1 MKKIIFLLAM
11 AVSTMACTSD
21 KEYHIETSDGVVLY
35 AHVRGRGEPCLYLHG
50 GPGSGSTWMK
60 EMGGKELER
69 RYTMVYLDQRAV
81 CRSTEPADDNFALS
95 RQTLDFEEVRKALG
109 FKKWHLLGH
118 SFGGILEIAYW
129 RDYPESI
136 KGMIFEDCP
145 LSMEDCFRDSW
156 LPAAIEIVGEEN
168 ADPVAKD
175 STASVGQ
182 RMAAIQQQL
191 DNDTRALIFTSK
203 ENKHFSDT
211 LNSWVFHT
219 DCISHGKGETVMEID
234 DFWEDFRPLSSTV
247 TVPVLY
253 FIGKYDRAV
262 GPESYK
268 DLLFPNA
275 VIKIGN
281 CGHFPFL
288 ESPEEWAGALDEY
301 QNLCKAT
308 KHTLETFSGHNSSDA
323 VTREH
328 LTKEQVLARVDEL
341 KELLGEKYWP
351 TFDDSAYAM
360 ELNYYEDGPFRMHIV
375 QDGKDAEPRMEC
387 SSPEITFRTIKGV
400 KTYEEWYAMLLHECF
415 HGFEHK
421 KYPDC
426 WNRMIETN
434 PEDFNTA
441 DSLVAIRDHNR
452 WYKDILDKENSL
464 LIKMYESSSIDEVRG
479 LFSEFLPLREKRLQ
493 MVKDKIGLDI
503 IEFYPITE
511 ANEGGA
517 RYIEYSLYKEQGIKN
532 TGWMLNLDSDSY
544 YYASGLFL
552 ILIMEKC
559 GIDFKNDLY
568 GKYYTLTDLMKDKL
582 QIS

>member
-1 MKKIIFLLAM
+1 MKQIIFLLAM

-136 KGMIFEDCP
+136 KGMIFEDCT
-145 LSMEDCFRDSW
+145 LSMEDC
-156 LPAAIEIVGEEN
+156 
-168 ADPVAKD
+168 
-175 STASVGQ
+175 
-182 RMAAIQQQL
+182 
-191 DNDTRALIFTSK
+191 
-203 ENKHFSDT
+203 FSDT

-219 DCISHGKGETVMEID
+219 DCISHEKGETVMEID
-234 DFWEDFRPLSSTV
+234 DYWEDFRSLSSTV

-288 ESPEEWAGALDEY
+288 ESPGEWAAALDEY

-308 KHTLETFSGHNSSDA
+308 KHTQETFSGHNSSDA

-360 ELNYYEDGPFRMHIV
+360 ELNYYEDGPFRMYIV

-532 TGWMLNLDSDSY
+532 TDWMLNLDSDSY